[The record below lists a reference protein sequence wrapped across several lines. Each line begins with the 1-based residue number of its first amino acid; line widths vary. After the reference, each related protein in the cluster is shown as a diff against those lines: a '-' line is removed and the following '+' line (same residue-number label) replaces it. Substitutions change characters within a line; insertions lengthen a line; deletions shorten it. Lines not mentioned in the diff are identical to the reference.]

1 MSRDRRSLL
10 GDPSF
15 RAHLILV
22 VTGTTAA
29 LLVVGSAVILLPL
42 FLQFEGAE
50 TAAPQE
56 LGRLADRILA
66 LHGTLW
72 PLIAICVASVLASSW
87 LLYRRMVSPMVR
99 FVQVFRGI
107 ESGAIPAPIQ
117 LRATDYL
124 GAEAEALNEMTAAL
138 KERHTALSAAEARL
152 HAEIEELADWAAHHG
167 GAEGARLVAT
177 VQDLE
182 KALADQLRRVSPV

>member
-1 MSRDRRSLL
+1 MSRDRASLL

-22 VTGTTAA
+22 VTGTTGA
-29 LLVVGSAVILLPL
+29 LLVVGSAAILLPL

-66 LHGTLW
+66 LHTTLW
-72 PLIAICVASVLASSW
+72 PLLAICVGSVLASSW

-99 FVQVFRGI
+99 FVQVFRSVGG
-107 ESGAIPAPIQ
+107 GAIPAPIR

-124 GAEAEALNEMTAAL
+124 SPEACALNEMTASL
-138 KERHTALSAAEARL
+138 RERHAALCAAEERL
-152 HAEIEELADWAAHHG
+152 RGELEELSQWAVDHA

-182 KALADQLRRVSPV
+182 KALHDQIRRVSAA

>member
-1 MSRDRRSLL
+1 MSRDRSSLL
-10 GDPSF
+10 ADSSF

-29 LLVVGSAVILLPL
+29 LLVMGSAVILTPL
-42 FLQFEGAE
+42 FLRFEGAE
-50 TAAPQE
+50 SSPHE

-72 PLIAICVASVLASSW
+72 PLIAICIGSVLASSW

-99 FVQVFRGI
+99 FTQVFRSI
-107 ESGAIPAPIQ
+107 ESGSLPGPIQ

-124 GAEAEALNEMTAAL
+124 GAETAALNEMTLAL
-138 KERHTALSAAEARL
+138 KERHGAVSAAGDRL
-152 HAEIEELADWAAHHG
+152 RAELEDLADWAAHHG

-177 VQDLE
+177 LQDRE
-182 KALADQLRRVSPV
+182 KALSDQIRRVTSA